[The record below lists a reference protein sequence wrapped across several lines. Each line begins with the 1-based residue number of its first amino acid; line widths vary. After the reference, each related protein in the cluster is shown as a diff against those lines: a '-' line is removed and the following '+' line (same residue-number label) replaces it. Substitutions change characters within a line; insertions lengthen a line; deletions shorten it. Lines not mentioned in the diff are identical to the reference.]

1 MENFGEK
8 LKALRTSRG
17 MTLQQLAKALGY
29 AAHGYI
35 SEIESGRKQPTV
47 NFVLAVAKLFDVT
60 TDELVKDKV
69 KVNPARLKRK
79 AH

>member
-1 MENFGEK
+1 MERFGEK

-47 NFVLAVAKLFDVT
+47 NFVLAAAELFDVT
-60 TDELVKDKV
+60 TDELVRDKL
-69 KVNPARLKRK
+69 KVNPSRLKRK
-79 AH
+79 AR